1 MKELEKFCKSLRFYD
16 AMEAGLM
23 IDLVD
28 FNLYKGINE
37 VLHQFWIYRHR
48 DNLSALRKKLERL
61 ARVSNKLVGIFNND
75 LTQEIGV
82 EEVYEILLWDD
93 R

>member
-1 MKELEKFCKSLRFYD
+1 
-16 AMEAGLM
+16 M
-23 IDLVD
+23 IELVD
-28 FNLYKGINE
+28 FNLYKRINNVRKE
-37 VLHQFWIYRHR
+37 RNDVLHQFWIYRHR
-48 DNLSALRKKLERL
+48 DNLSVLRKKLEKL
-61 ARVSNKLVGIFNND
+61 ARVSNKLVGIFND